1 MFNISASAFRF
12 PGRFVALVMGVLLVI
27 FVIRRIRFDEQHVNT
42 LLALS
47 LGSLVDIGASRFLK
61 GKRENEI
68 RLDYEGTDI
77 KIKCC

>member
-27 FVIRRIRFDEQHVNT
+27 FVIRRVRFDEQHMNT
-42 LLALS
+42 LFALS

-61 GKRENEI
+61 RQIDKEI
-68 RLDYEGTDI
+68 SIL
-77 KIKCC
+77 